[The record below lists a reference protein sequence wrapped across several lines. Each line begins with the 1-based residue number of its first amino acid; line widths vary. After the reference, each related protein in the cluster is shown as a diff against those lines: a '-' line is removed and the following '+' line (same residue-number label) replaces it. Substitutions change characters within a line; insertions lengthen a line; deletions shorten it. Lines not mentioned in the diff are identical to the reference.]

1 MEGGKGRIKTERA
14 AAEERPLS
22 HTAGTIRKLQTEGN
36 GMRLNAIW
44 ATEIFSDNHPF
55 AIAAGE
61 YDVVYRARLSIC
73 R

>member
-1 MEGGKGRIKTERA
+1 MA
-14 AAEERPLS
+14 ATAVERPLS
-22 HTAGTIRKLQTEGN
+22 HTARTIGKLQTDRN

-55 AIAAGE
+55 TIATGE
-61 YDVVYRARLSIC
+61 YDVVYRAGLSIC